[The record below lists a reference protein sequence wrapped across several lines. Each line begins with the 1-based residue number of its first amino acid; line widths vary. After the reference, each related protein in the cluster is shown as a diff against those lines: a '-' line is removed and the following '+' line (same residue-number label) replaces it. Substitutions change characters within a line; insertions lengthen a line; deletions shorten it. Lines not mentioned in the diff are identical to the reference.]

1 MRSYVKPF
9 LISVIFTLTS
19 ALAQAQSSHLEQLQT
34 AGIECIGGVLAN
46 VESFELDADERAPYL
61 RPALV
66 SHWMAEGRTVYAA
79 DSSNVDLKLPRF
91 QYRVDD
97 IGVDVRRLGSGL
109 VERTASVAMRYVL
122 TGPDSQILADNM
134 CRRELV
140 DSLDA
145 SLTNSLADARYAETN
160 IQYNEKGWMYRV
172 LEPAIIV
179 GAAVIGTYLFFNLRT
194 KRSDDG

>member
-1 MRSYVKPF
+1 MRPYVKHL
-9 LISVIFTLTS
+9 LIIVIFTLTS
-19 ALAQAQSSHLEQLQT
+19 APAQAQSSHLEQLQI
-34 AGIECIGGVLAN
+34 AGIECMGNVLAN
-46 VESFELDADERAPYL
+46 VASFELDADERAPYL

-66 SHWMAEGRTVYAA
+66 SHWMAEGHTVYTA
-79 DSSNVDLKLPRF
+79 DSSNVDLMLPKF

-97 IGVDVRRLGSGL
+97 VGIDVRRLGSGL
-109 VERTASVAMRYVL
+109 VERTVSVAMRYVL

-134 CRRELV
+134 CSRELV

-145 SLTNSLADARYAETN
+145 HLANSLADARYAETN
-160 IQYNEKGWMYRV
+160 IQYEDEGWIHRV

-179 GAAVIGTYLFFNLRT
+179 GAAVIGTYLFFNLRS

>member
-1 MRSYVKPF
+1 MRPYVKHLLF
-9 LISVIFTLTS
+9 IVIFTLAS
-19 ALAQAQSSHLEQLQT
+19 APAQAQASHLEQLQI
-34 AGIECIGGVLAN
+34 AVIECIGGVLAN
-46 VESFELDADERAPYL
+46 VDSFELDADERAPYL

-66 SHWMAEGRTVYAA
+66 SHWMDEGRIVYTA

-91 QYRVDD
+91 QYRVDVVR
-97 IGVDVRRLGSGL
+97 IGIRGLSSGL

-134 CRRELV
+134 CSRELV

-145 SLTNSLADARYAETN
+145 HLANSLADARYAETN
-160 IQYNEKGWMYRV
+160 IQYEDEGWIHRV

-179 GAAVIGTYLFFNLRT
+179 GAAVIGTYLFFNLRS